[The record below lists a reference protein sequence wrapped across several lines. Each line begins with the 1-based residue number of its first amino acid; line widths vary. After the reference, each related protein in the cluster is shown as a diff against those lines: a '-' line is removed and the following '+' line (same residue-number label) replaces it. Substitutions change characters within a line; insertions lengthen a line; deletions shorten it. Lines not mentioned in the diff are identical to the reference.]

1 MIWRQGPSLWGP
13 CRTVFLKKLFV
24 VKMIGSWE
32 SYDRVLS
39 VWSTRYLGEAAGAF
53 KVSGPVFNN
62 KTAKWQCV
70 PRDLATWAANVS
82 VVLMRKWSGPGVPDA
97 DTAPLE
103 KGSLCGA
110 MAQLLW
116 RLHQPKFWILYDAG
130 YKQKGWCDTYVNVL
144 YYACK
149 LICKTSILKCLTPY
163 C

>member
-39 VWSTRYLGEAAGAF
+39 VWSMRYLGEAAGAF

-97 DTAPLE
+97 DTAPWE

-116 RLHQPKFWILYDAG
+116 RLLQPPVWMSEAGSDLILLCSDCSSLVTG
-130 YKQKGWCDTYVNVL
+130 IMHKLPKPCVET
-144 YYACK
+144 ACWF
-149 LICKTSILKCLTPY
+149 LF
-163 C
+163 